1 MTTEINK
8 ENSVITYIFE
18 LELIKSLDDVKK
30 FMRENSSPYVFDCD
44 EPQTIRFEWFLSSDE
59 KSATLIEMF
68 ADSDAAKLRLEHHS
82 ESHLIQEF
90 PEHFEIKNF
99 IVLGNIKK
107 DMREKLEGWNAD
119 QRTYVGGF
127 FKQELT

>member
-1 MTTEINK
+1 MTKELNK

-18 LELIKSLDDVKK
+18 LELIKIVDDVKK
-30 FMRENSSPYVFDCD
+30 FMRENSSPYVLNCD
-44 EPQTIRFEWFLSSDE
+44 EPETIRFEWFLSSDE

-90 PEHFEIKNF
+90 SEHFKIKNF
-99 IVLGNIKK
+99 IVLGDIKE
-107 DMREKLEGWNAD
+107 DMREKLEGWSAD
-119 QRTYVGGF
+119 QRFYIGGF
-127 FKQELT
+127 FKQTR